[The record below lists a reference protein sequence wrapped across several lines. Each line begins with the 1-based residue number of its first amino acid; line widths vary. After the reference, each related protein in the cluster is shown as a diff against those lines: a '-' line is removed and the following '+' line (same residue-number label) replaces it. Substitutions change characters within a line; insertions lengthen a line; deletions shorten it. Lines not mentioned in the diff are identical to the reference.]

1 MRKKRPCPS
10 ALWLGGA
17 PHPLRFKVVFC
28 ADRDLSVQKKR
39 PKPSEPDRAIHN
51 IELRGGGGQQSLVLR
66 PCWRR
71 RFFRTYRNR
80 EQDRETH
87 VSVNV
92 TAPARRRA
100 HVNAHRVRAVAR
112 AFSQVVSTSRCRLA
126 AYGGPDTMASG
137 RFRLLPA
144 YGGPDT
150 MASDMRVGRRQ
161 V

>member
-1 MRKKRPCPS
+1 MVGER
-10 ALWLGGA
+10 AAGDEDG
-17 PHPLRFKVVFC
+17 
-28 ADRDLSVQKKR
+28 Q
-39 PKPSEPDRAIHN
+39 RAI
-51 IELRGGGGQQSLVLR
+51 G
-66 PCWRR
+66 
-71 RFFRTYRNR
+71 Y
-80 EQDRETH
+80 TH
-87 VSVNV
+87 
-92 TAPARRRA
+92 TPARRRA

-126 AYGGPDTMASG
+126 AYGGPDAMASG